1 MLKKTIATAL
11 IFTGMTFVPA
21 AIAAPHGGGA
31 LGGGAIGGGG
41 APHASTGVASAARS
55 AGRSVRGSGASAAR
69 VYGWRSGGPRHGRG
83 VGVLNYGY
91 YDSGYGYGGC
101 GYLYSRA
108 VATGSSYWWNRY
120 EACEG

>member
-1 MLKKTIATAL
+1 MLKKKTIVTAL

-21 AIAAPHGGGA
+21 AMAAHGGHGA
-31 LGGGAIGGGG
+31 G
-41 APHASTGVASAARS
+41 P
-55 AGRSVRGSGASAAR
+55 SVRGSGASAAR
-69 VYGWRSGGPRHGRG
+69 VYGWRSGGGARHAFHRHGRG
-83 VGVLNYGY
+83 VGVYA
-91 YDSGYGYGGC
+91 YDGDYGYGGC